1 MFFPRIH
8 RPQGLLRLNPI
19 SLSNFSF
26 SFLKLFFFKT
36 FLNTRKRKEG
46 NEKQHIWKSFFFQ
59 VSIPWEKVVGWSRVL
74 TAFLWSLSHK
84 RPGLTSHSTGP
95 VRQCRTWRKT
105 KEAVTWIFLISTED
119 ATVGAGVHG
128 ENTSLLFTGSV
139 ALTAAEGDAHDAAG
153 EGHV

>member
-8 RPQGLLRLNPI
+8 RPQGLLCLNPI

-26 SFLKLFFFKT
+26 SFLKLSPYQKKKG
-36 FLNTRKRKEG
+36 RKRKAAYLE
-46 NEKQHIWKSFFFQ
+46 IIFFFQ

>member
-1 MFFPRIH
+1 MPE
-8 RPQGLLRLNPI
+8 
-19 SLSNFSF
+19 
-26 SFLKLFFFKT
+26 KE
-36 FLNTRKRKEG
+36 RKETKSSVSG
-46 NEKQHIWKSFFFQ
+46 NHFCFQ
-59 VSIPWEKVVGWSRVL
+59 VSIPSEKVVGWSRVL

-105 KEAVTWIFLISTED
+105 KQAVTWIFSVSTED
-119 ATVGAGVHG
+119 ATAGAGMHG
-128 ENTSLLFTGSV
+128 ENTILLFTGSV